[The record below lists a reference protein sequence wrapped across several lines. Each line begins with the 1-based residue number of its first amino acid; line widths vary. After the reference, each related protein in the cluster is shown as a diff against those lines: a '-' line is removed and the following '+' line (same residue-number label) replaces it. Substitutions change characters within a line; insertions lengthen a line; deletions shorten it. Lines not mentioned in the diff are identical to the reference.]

1 MTFPSKTLRAARP
14 RVAAVA
20 RRRNRSF
27 KQLRQP
33 QAGRKESTMLNYSM
47 YETYKN
53 DLRNYREKLD
63 SAKKELE
70 NLNRAQMYTWT
81 DADFDSFKAE
91 IQEKKREIGL
101 IEYNVRAIENTLK
114 KFNFKPAIVA

>member
-1 MTFPSKTLRAARP
+1 
-14 RVAAVA
+14 
-20 RRRNRSF
+20 
-27 KQLRQP
+27 
-33 QAGRKESTMLNYSM
+33 MLNYGM

-53 DLRNYREKLD
+53 DLRNYREKLE
-63 SAKKELE
+63 SAKRELE